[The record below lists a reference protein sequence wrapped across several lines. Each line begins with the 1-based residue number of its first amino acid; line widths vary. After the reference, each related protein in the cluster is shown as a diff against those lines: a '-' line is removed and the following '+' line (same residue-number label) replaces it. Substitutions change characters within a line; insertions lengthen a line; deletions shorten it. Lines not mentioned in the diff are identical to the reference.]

1 MLQSFAKIKHI
12 KGELTLPGD
21 KSISHRSLIFS
32 AMSKGRS
39 VIQNLPNGEDVQSTI
54 HCLSQLGINILETN
68 DLAYVDGRGFKGFQ
82 KPVRELF
89 AGNSGT
95 TARLLSGLLSMQDF
109 PGTIIG
115 DASLSKRPMQRVIE
129 PLKQMGADISSA
141 TGTLPLKINPAEQ
154 LRPINFQLITPS
166 AQVKS
171 AVILAGLHLD
181 EETSVTEYLPSRDH
195 TERMLNLRIAKE
207 ERKNIIYVSRK
218 DYPHSNEYVIPAD
231 ISSAVFFITAALITP
246 GSELLIKNVSL
257 NPSRTAILDIF
268 RQMGGSIEIE
278 NIQNYANEPSGDL
291 IIKSSVLKNVII
303 PPEII
308 PNIID
313 EIPALTIAAIH
324 SEGEFSIAGAGE
336 LRHKETD
343 RIAAIC
349 SNLKTAGIKV
359 EEYIDGFYFSAKEY
373 NRNLFFNSFG
383 DHRIA
388 MAFSVMSMLSEHGGM
403 VEDFQCI
410 SISNPDF
417 INQINSIAS
426 Y

>member
-1 MLQSFAKIKHI
+1 MLQSFAKIKKI

-32 AMSKGRS
+32 AMGKGRS
-39 VIQNLPNGEDVQSTI
+39 IIQNLPNGEDVQSTI
-54 HCLSQLGINILETN
+54 YCLSQLGVNILETN
-68 DLAYVDGRGFKGFQ
+68 NLAYVDGRGFKGFQ

-95 TARLLSGLLSMQDF
+95 TARLLSGLLSVQDF
-109 PGTIIG
+109 PSIIIG
-115 DASLSKRPMQRVIE
+115 DTSLSKRPMLRVIE
-129 PLKQMGADISSA
+129 PLRQMGADISSQ
-141 TGTLPLKINPAEQ
+141 TGTLPLRINPSKQ
-154 LRPINFQLITPS
+154 IKPIDFQLITPS

-171 AVILAGLHLD
+171 AVILAGLHPD
-181 EETSVTEYLPSRDH
+181 EETSITEYLPSRDH
-195 TERMLNLRIAKE
+195 TERMLNLRMAKE
-207 ERKNIIYVSRK
+207 ERKNIIYVSKK
-218 DYPHSNEYVIPAD
+218 DYPQSNEYIIPAD

-278 NIQNYANEPSGDL
+278 NRQSYANEPSGDL
-291 IIKSSVLKNVII
+291 IIKTSGLKNVVI

-313 EIPALTIAAIH
+313 EIPALTIAGIFA
-324 SEGEFSIAGAGE
+324 EGEFSIAGAEE

-343 RIAAIC
+343 RISAVC
-349 SNLKTAGIKV
+349 SNLKGAGIGV
-359 EEYIDGFYFSAKEY
+359 EEYIDGFSFTGKKL

-388 MAFSVMSMLSEHGGM
+388 MAFSILSMLSDNGGI

-417 INQINSIAS
+417 INQINSVGS
-426 Y
+426 F